1 MSDVM
6 KAQFA
11 KLAASLARETEALLN
26 AAIAK
31 RLGLENVQCWKFI
44 NRMTTDIIPH
54 GNLIYLDHKELISI
68 QVVYYSNGLEIGYTI
83 NHRNYEAPNV
93 H

>member
-1 MSDVM
+1 MSDIM

-11 KLAASLARETEALLN
+11 KLAASVARETEALLN

-31 RLGLENVQCWKFI
+31 RLGLENAQCWKFI
-44 NRMTTDIIPH
+44 NRMSTDIIPG

-68 QVVYYSNGLEIGYTI
+68 QIEYYSGGLEIDYTI
-83 NHRNYEAPNV
+83 IHRNYEAPNV